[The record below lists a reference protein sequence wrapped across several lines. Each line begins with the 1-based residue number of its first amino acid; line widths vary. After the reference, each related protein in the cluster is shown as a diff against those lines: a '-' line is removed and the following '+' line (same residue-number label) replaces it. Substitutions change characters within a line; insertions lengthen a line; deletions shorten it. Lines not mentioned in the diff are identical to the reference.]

1 MTITYQKKNLQKLTD
16 VETLGSSNEKGL
28 IPQILEAS
36 GVLNQTKPQESPY
49 PAQLHI
55 RLIQPLILTFWQENA
70 LYLRQILLI
79 LAIAF
84 ILYKISRIQKKKK
97 KL

>member
-1 MTITYQKKNLQKLTD
+1 MVSFNELVFIEGQMNSVLLCLVFIKYQKKNLQKLTD

-28 IPQILEAS
+28 IPQILKAS

-55 RLIQPLILTFWQENA
+55 RLIQPLILTF
-70 LYLRQILLI
+70 
-79 LAIAF
+79 
-84 ILYKISRIQKKKK
+84 
-97 KL
+97 